1 MVPEFMFLPP
11 EINSGLMFGG
21 AGAGSLFAAAAAWA
35 DLASNLS
42 SSASSFSDVISG
54 LTSGNWTGPSAE
66 AMAQAAVPYLQWLAA
81 AVSHAEGAAMQAQV
95 AASAFETALAATVH
109 PAAVAANRTTLMTLI
124 ATNILGQNTAAIFAT
139 ELEYIEMWLQD
150 VAAMFGYHAGASSVA
165 AAFPTITAAPSSLA
179 GLFTA
184 PLSNFLSSVGSA
196 LGPSFSSLVSM
207 AQSAVAEV
215 GSLVS
220 SVPVSSLVSVAQI
233 GVYPA
238 SGVLPPMMALAHG
251 AAPATALA
259 GAEGVLT
266 AAPAFVGSTAPAMSA
281 LGGSGG
287 FGSPISAGLGS
298 ARFVGA
304 ISVPPAWQGSIPARI
319 VTAAMTGLES
329 ATPGVPVP
337 AGSSGPAGVP
347 VMSGSARGAGARPG
361 VPGAVSGRGGPHAK
375 HVVQTRPRVVPRTE
389 AG

>member
-35 DLASNLS
+35 ELASNLS
-42 SSASSFSDVISG
+42 LSASSFSSVISG
-54 LTSGNWTGPSAE
+54 LTSGNWTGPSAD
-66 AMAQAAVPYLQWLAA
+66 AMAQAAVPYLQWLGA

-95 AASAFETALAATVH
+95 AASAFEAAFAATVH
-109 PAAVAANRTTLMTLI
+109 PTAVATNRTTLMTLV

-139 ELEYIEMWLQD
+139 ELEYIEMWIQD
-150 VAAMFGYHAGASSVA
+150 VFAMFGYHAGASSVA
-165 AAFPTITAAPSSLA
+165 AALPTITSAPTGLA

-184 PLSNFLSSVGSA
+184 PLSNFVSSIGSL
-196 LGPSFSSLVSM
+196 LGPSFAPLVSV
-207 AQSAVAEV
+207 AQSAITEV

-220 SVPVSSLVSVAQI
+220 SVPVSSLVSVAQL

-251 AAPATALA
+251 ATPVASVA
-259 GAEGVLT
+259 GAAGAAGAAGVL
-266 AAPAFVGSTAPAMSA
+266 AADGPGLVGSTAPAMQA

-287 FGSPISAGLGS
+287 FGSAMSAGLGS

-304 ISVPPAWQGSIPARI
+304 ISVPPTWQGSLPTRI
-319 VTAAMTGLES
+319 GVL
-329 ATPGVPVP
+329 PGVSVTPT
-337 AGSSGPAGVP
+337 GSAGPAGVP
-347 VMSGSARGAGARPG
+347 VMSGASRGPGARPG
-361 VPGAVSGRGGPHAK
+361 IPGAAGRGGPHAK

>member
-11 EINSGLMFGG
+11 EINSGLIFGG
-21 AGAGSLFAAAAAWA
+21 AGAGTLFAAASAWA
-35 DLASNLS
+35 ELASNLS
-42 SSASSFSDVISG
+42 LSASSFSSVISA

-66 AMAQAAVPYLQWLAA
+66 AMAQAAVPYLQWLTS

-95 AASAFETALAATVH
+95 AASAFETALVGSVH
-109 PAAVAANRTTLMTLI
+109 PTAVAANRMTLMTLV

-139 ELEYIEMWLQD
+139 ELQYIEMWIQD
-150 VAAMFGYHAGASSVA
+150 VAAMFGYHAGATSVA
-165 AAFPTITAAPSSLA
+165 AALPSITSAPSSLA

-184 PLSNFLSSVGSA
+184 PLSDFVSSVGSL
-196 LGPSFSSLVSM
+196 LGPSFSSFVSV

-233 GVYPA
+233 GAYPA
-238 SGVLPPMMALAHG
+238 ASAVLPPMISLAHG
-251 AAPATALA
+251 AAPASAVA
-259 GAEGVLT
+259 GAAGVLADT
-266 AAPAFVGSTAPAMSA
+266 PGFVGSAAPAMQAF
-281 LGGSGG
+281 GGPGG
-287 FGSPISAGLGS
+287 FGSAMSAGLGS

-304 ISVPPAWQGSIPARI
+304 ISVPPAWQGSVPSRI
-319 VTAAMTGLES
+319 ATAAMLEPV
-329 ATPGVPVP
+329 PGVPVP
-337 AGSSGPAGVP
+337 AGASTGPAGVP
-347 VMSGSARGAGARPG
+347 MPASSRGAGARPG
-361 VPGAVSGRGGPHAK
+361 IPGAVPSRGGSHAK